1 MSISFS
7 ESVPWGNIAYIFG
20 KCRLLFLF
28 FRRGDIEWNARLVD
42 ADAENDADKNA
53 DVDADED
60 VADADERGK
69 VKKSTHDSEMNRR
82 RVKISVLGFFFVGFW
97 VGLCLG
103 LWTVVIILGC
113 GATYF
118 SEPI

>member
-1 MSISFS
+1 MSRPFYSRSPFHGATSRIFS
-7 ESVPWGNIAYIFG
+7 ASVV
-20 KCRLLFLF
+20 F
-28 FRRGDIEWNARLVD
+28 FSSSSGDDVGDIEWNVSLLD
-42 ADAENDADKNA
+42 ADAENDADNN
-53 DVDADED
+53 ADED

-69 VKKSTHDSEMNRR
+69 VKKSTHDSEMSRR

-97 VGLCLG
+97 VGL
-103 LWTVVIILGC
+103 WTVVIILGC